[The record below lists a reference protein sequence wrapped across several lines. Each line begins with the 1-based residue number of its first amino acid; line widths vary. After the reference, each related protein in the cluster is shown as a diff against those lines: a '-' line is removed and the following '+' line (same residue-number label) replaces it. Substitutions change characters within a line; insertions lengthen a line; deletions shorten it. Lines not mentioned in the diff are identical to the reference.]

1 MPLVKASVK
10 TVFFMGNRTMELF
23 VNLPMAGIDT
33 AITYHFIMLF
43 RNMQDEPFYEI
54 NNRNVLFHIPVIFVP
69 VVMESDK
76 ATIIFV
82 NPGCGD
88 NWTPEIAA
96 NIFDGC
102 FWVTFVRLG
111 IYVEPFFVLMV
122 AAGFEGRTGLGFHFV
137 NQGSAESIA
146 EERVVKMV
154 DIPPETVT
162 AVTAFGD
169 DAVNV
174 GVSF

>member
-1 MPLVKASVK
+1 
-10 TVFFMGNRTMELF
+10 MELF

-102 FWVTFVRLG
+102 FWVAFVGLR
-111 IYVEPFFVLMV
+111 IYVETFLMLPV
-122 AAGFEGRTGLGFHFV
+122 TAGFDFFKGRSGHGFHFV
-137 NQGSAESIA
+137 KQGSAEGVTQEGIVEVA
-146 EERVVKMV
+146 DV
-154 DIPPETVT
+154 PPETIITVS
-162 AVTAFGD
+162 AFRNKTVDMGIP
-169 DAVNV
+169 
-174 GVSF
+174 F

>member
-1 MPLVKASVK
+1 
-10 TVFFMGNRTMELF
+10 MGNRTMELF

-102 FWVTFVRLG
+102 FWVAFVGLG
-111 IYVEPFFVLMV
+111 IYVKTFLMLLV
-122 AAGFEGRTGLGFHFV
+122 TAGFDFFKGRSSQNFHFV
-137 NQGSAESIA
+137 KQGSAEGVAQEGIIEVA
-146 EERVVKMV
+146 
-154 DIPPETVT
+154 DAAPETIVT
-162 AVTAFGD
+162 VSAFRNKTVDMGIP
-169 DAVNV
+169 
-174 GVSF
+174 F